1 MSDQSKAVVIKPTEG
16 NRRALISRFGDKEFG
31 AALTVEQF
39 IALSN
44 AYGLNP
50 FMGHITPFQGRP
62 YIEEQGWL
70 HLINREVPGQLVGV
84 ESRPA
89 TKAEYDT
96 FGVSTDDYF
105 AVAAVTRR
113 WGPGSEVIFT
123 RRAIIARR
131 LTLPTENERAAIA
144 RGSKVRHV
152 VEDPWDMVEKQARVR
167 ALRMGFADV
176 LRKAGGELPSIE
188 EAEAVAAASEP
199 GVIEGEARIV
209 EADAPNADKA
219 DWGRLWAT
227 ARDLGMLQPE
237 VHAIFGAP
245 KDESALAEWARG
257 QAKSRGI
264 SLQQQVEDM
273 ADMLESKRQRTEA

>member
-89 TKAEYDT
+89 SAAEYAR
-96 FGVSTDDYF
+96 FGVPKEDYF
-105 AVAAVTRR
+105 AIAAVTRR
-113 WGPGSEVIFT
+113 WPQGGEVIFS
-123 RRAIIARR
+123 RRAIITRR
-131 LTLPTENERAAIA
+131 LTQPSENERQAMA
-144 RGSKVRHV
+144 RGAKVRHI
-152 VEDPWDMVEKQARVR
+152 VEDPWDMAEKQARVR
-167 ALRMGFADV
+167 ALRMGFADC
-176 LRKAGGELPSIE
+176 LRKAGGDLPSLE
-188 EAEAVAAASEP
+188 ETEAAGDP
-199 GVIEGEARIV
+199 GEVP
-209 EADAPNADKA
+209 ADAAVID
-219 DWGRLWAT
+219 
-227 ARDLGMLQPE
+227 
-237 VHAIFGAP
+237 
-245 KDESALAEWARG
+245 G
-257 QAKSRGI
+257 QAVVVDRE
-264 SLQQQVEDM
+264 Q
-273 ADMLESKRQRTEA
+273 